1 MSFFQASSGAVC
13 VALSFG
19 FLSVFSVRH
28 GKGPFFHQLFCA
40 IGARARRVRR
50 GATSVRSPSVLEVW
64 ESRVLRQLASILR
77 RLQRPPPNCN
87 GKDRIR
93 PPTVTKL
100 ADSPAKVT
108 EELVQ
113 TVDVCDEDETSRGTL
128 QIKLYTFYIVT
139 ATR

>member
-1 MSFFQASSGAVC
+1 MPMSGLLKGHWNRDTAVTVEGNGELQTLIC
-13 VALSFG
+13 VRMARPRRCPTLSNH
-19 FLSVFSVRH
+19 V
-28 GKGPFFHQLFCA
+28 
-40 IGARARRVRR
+40 
-50 GATSVRSPSVLEVW
+50 
-64 ESRVLRQLASILR
+64 
-77 RLQRPPPNCN
+77 
-87 GKDRIR
+87 
-93 PPTVTKL
+93 VTKV